1 MPLCL
6 NSVGFCDRNT
16 QCTLSPAIFSL
27 FRFGRFVSSFI
38 LLVFPARSLLVSGE
52 PSWQELGTDSGNNI
66 AAVGKVEDVAAADT
80 LKDVTA
86 RSVTVDA
93 GDIEAADSVKDV
105 ELFE

>member
-1 MPLCL
+1 MHSISCHFLSLPFWPFRLKLYTTCL
-6 NSVGFCDRNT
+6 S
-16 QCTLSPAIFSL
+16 
-27 FRFGRFVSSFI
+27 
-38 LLVFPARSLLVSGE
+38 SGE